1 MGHRALPLFP
11 QDHGAAISIGHEP
24 TSPGVPQAV
33 SDATGGGPGDRRDHA
48 GSGAARRRRV
58 ARQVPGARR
67 RRPHR
72 GHGEI
77 LAARANGA
85 GKTTLLRLIG
95 GVALERTGRVLGH
108 DLATAAPPCAEVG
121 MLGHRNG
128 LYLDLTVTENA
139 LLGRWSEPATTRS
152 PPRAARPR
160 RPSRPPAV
168 PGCPPGRSGVLRS
181 PPSRAPGAAVAARR
195 TAQRPRRRRRDDLDA
210 LVRQAVA
217 AGATVV
223 IASHDLDRVD
233 ALATR
238 VVTVA
243 GGTVTTSDADPS
255 RSGHR
260 IQPKTTGSG
269 DQNDGGLPS

>member
-1 MGHRALPLFP
+1 MTTPAVELHDAVALLGRFP
-11 QDHGAAISIGHEP
+11 ALA
-24 TSPGVPQAV
+24 GVDLTV
-33 SDATGGGPGDRRDHA
+33 AT
-48 GSGAARRRRV
+48 
-58 ARQVPGARR
+58 
-67 RRPHR
+67 
-72 GHGEI
+72 GEI
-77 LAARANGA
+77 LALRGANGA

-95 GVALERTGRVLGH
+95 GVVALERGTGRVLGH
-108 DLATAAPPCAEVG
+108 DLATARAAVRAEVG

-128 LYLDLTVTENA
+128 LYLDLTVTENVRYWAA
-139 LLGRWSEPATTRS
+139 L
-152 PPRAARPR
+152 
-160 RPSRPPAV
+160 V
-168 PGCPPGRSGVLRS
+168 
-181 PPSRAPGAAVAARR
+181 GASDDEVAAALARLGLDGRLAHLAVRRLSAGQKRR
-195 TAQRPRRRRRDDLDA
+195 TALAAFVVRRARLWLLDEPHNGLDADARDDLDA